1 DFEIG
6 GIERDPVAH
15 AVGHAG
21 SGQARA
27 GAEKRVIDRLAGPA
41 VVGDRAAHAFDRLL
55 GAVPPALLALPVA
68 ERIVVG
74 DLPDCRLRAVGLLV
88 AGLALPFRVP
98 AGFVLPVNFFPYQ
111 YEVMLLPD
119 DLCV

>member
-41 VVGDRAAHAFDRLL
+41 VVDDRAAHAFDRLL
-55 GAVPPALLALPVA
+55 GAVPPALLALWAA
-68 ERIVVG
+68 ERVVVG
-74 DLPDCRLRAVGLLV
+74 DLPDCRLRAVTRPA
-88 AGLALPFRVP
+88 AGLALAHRVP
-98 AGFVLPVNFFPYQ
+98 AGFVLPVIIAAAQ
-111 YEVMLLPD
+111 GEVLLAPD
-119 DLCV
+119 KL